1 MPAAA
6 LRLPARARPWWLW
19 LHAWQW
25 LNLWRARPLRSAA
38 VAASWLLPCL
48 LVPAALRLSGRS
60 TAAAALQ
67 WVSSFDIPIAL
78 VLAAV
83 TGSRIIAAVNERDTE
98 DWLQPRIQRGTA
110 RIALLLLRLAGMLR
124 WPAGLLI
131 AAWLLAIGQAELRQT
146 FVQLLLIIMSGVAGG
161 IAFGWVLIG
170 QRDVRSRNPRPPP
183 ATGLTALSLAP
194 LFATHRSLGLRRL
207 AALLI
212 PAMLAAPMGA
222 TLDLVARMLATWLPL
237 LYLGTCLR
245 EAGHISMAMR
255 QWLPQARL
263 GWWVWRHVLL
273 ALAATGALLWGAS
286 LLMRP
291 ERMGAH
297 P

>member
-1 MPAAA
+1 
-6 LRLPARARPWWLW
+6 LW

-25 LNLWRARPLRSAA
+25 LNGWRARPLRSAA
-38 VAASWLLPCL
+38 AAAAWLLPCL
-48 LVPAALRLSGRS
+48 LVPAALRLAGRS

-67 WVSSFDIPIAL
+67 WISSFDIPIAL

-83 TGSRIIAAVNERDTE
+83 TGSRIIAAANERDTG
-98 DWLQPRIQRGTA
+98 DWLQPRIQRGAA
-110 RIALLLLRLAGMLR
+110 RVALLLLRLAGMLR
-124 WPAGLLI
+124 WPAGILI
-131 AAWLLAIGQAELRQT
+131 AASLLAIGQPQLHQV
-146 FVQLLLIIMSGVAGG
+146 FVQLLLIVLSGVAGG
-161 IAFGWVLIG
+161 IAFGWVLMG

-194 LFATHRSLGLRRL
+194 LFATHRSLNLKRL
-207 AALLI
+207 SALLI
-212 PAMLAAPMGA
+212 PALLSAPMGA
-222 TLDLVARMLATWLPL
+222 TIDLVARMLAAWLPL

-245 EAGHISMAMR
+245 EAGNISRAMR

-273 ALAATGALLWGAS
+273 AVAATGALLWGAS

-291 ERMGAH
+291 GRMGGQ